1 MWNRLDVSPDPKK
14 WAGVKAV
21 MLSGHR
27 EKIRIGVSPARWIKL
42 PVVALATFLGFFLGL
57 ILSSH
62 AWAQP
67 AWQVEW
73 ERVLTTAKKEGR
85 LIIAGAP
92 GDTYR
97 KALTAGFEKSH
108 PEIRLEYVGM
118 SGRDAVP
125 KIVRERQASLYQW
138 DIYIGGPTSALAG
151 LKPMGAF
158 DPLRPA
164 LIRPEVFDDGK
175 WLGGFQD
182 GFVDLEGKLFY
193 AFDGTVSQ
201 PVHVNR
207 DVVPHGELKSAKELL
222 DPKWAGKIVWE
233 DPKYEGAGLNA
244 GLDFSLAY
252 GEDFLRRLL
261 REQKI
266 VYTRDRRQIAEWAVR
281 GRYPV
286 AVALPTDLVIIFQEK
301 GAGQALEPLDQGPV
315 NSLIPGFGALALM
328 NRAPHPNAAKLY
340 LNWLLSPDGQRDW
353 AQTVQRNSRRLDV
366 QPGDPARSAKSGRKY
381 LKTQAEAMSSQRE
394 RIMQIA
400 RELIP

>member
-1 MWNRLDVSPDPKK
+1 M
-14 WAGVKAV
+14 
-21 MLSGHR
+21 
-27 EKIRIGVSPARWIKL
+27 
-42 PVVALATFLGFFLGL
+42 ALAIVLGL
-57 ILSSH
+57 FLELSLSSD

-73 ERVLTTAKKEGR
+73 ERAVTAAKKEGR
-85 LIIAGAP
+85 LVIAGAP

-97 KALTAGFEKSH
+97 KALTASFEKSH

-125 KIVRERQASLYQW
+125 KIIRERQAGIYQW

-151 LKPMGAF
+151 LKPMGSF

-164 LIRPEVFDDGK
+164 LIRPEVLDDSK
-175 WLGGFQD
+175 WLGGFQE
-182 GFVDLEGKLFY
+182 GFVDLDGKLFY
-193 AFDGTVSQ
+193 AFDGTVTQ

-207 DVVPHGELKSAKELL
+207 GGVPRGELKSAKELL
-222 DPKWAGKIVWE
+222 DAKWAGKIVWE
-233 DPKYEGAGLNA
+233 DPRHEGAGLNA

-266 VYTRDRRQIAEWAVR
+266 VYTRDRRQMAEWAVR
-281 GRYPV
+281 GRYPI

-301 GAGQALEPLDQGPV
+301 GAGQALEPLEQGLV

-328 NRAPHPNAAKLY
+328 NRASHPNAAKVY

-353 AQTVQRNSRRLDV
+353 TQTVQRNSRRLDV
-366 QPGDPARSAKSGRKY
+366 APGDPARSAKSGRKY
-381 LKTQAEAMSSQRE
+381 LNTQAEAMSAQRD